1 MYVYIYIYI
10 YMTRGETLRLTFP
23 VPLSVTKYRK
33 RIGSTILFFL
43 SSVFYHPSHF
53 VFTPDII
60 NSF

>member
-1 MYVYIYIYI
+1 
-10 YMTRGETLRLTFP
+10 MTRGETLRLTFP